1 MSRRVRVLVAVVAL
15 ALVAAACGSSS
26 KSSASSTSAPPT
38 TAASKLSGDLTVF
51 GAASLTKAFGDLKT
65 ALATSDPNL
74 KLAYNFAGSQALV
87 QQIQNGAPA
96 DVFASAD
103 TKNMQKLVD
112 ANLVEAPT
120 NFAGNKL
127 MIGVAPGNPKNIKTL
142 ADTEKSGV
150 TLVLADKSVPAGNYA
165 RQAYAKAGLPAP
177 KPVSNE
183 LDVKSTLA
191 KVESGDAD
199 AAVVYVTDVK
209 AAGDKVEGV
218 EIPDNQNIPASYPIA
233 VVKATK
239 DPQAAHA
246 FVDEVVSGQGRQALQ
261 KAGFLPPS

>member
-1 MSRRVRVLVAVVAL
+1 L
-15 ALVAAACGSSS
+15 
-26 KSSASSTSAPPT
+26 T
-38 TAASKLSGDLTVF
+38 GDLTVF
-51 GAASLTKAFGDLKT
+51 AAASLTEAFT
-65 ALATSDPNL
+65 NL
-74 KLAYNFAGSQALV
+74 KKSLEASNPGLHLTYDFAGSQALAT
-87 QQIQNGAPA
+87 QIQNGAPA

-103 TKNMQKLVD
+103 TKNMDKVSTLVD
-112 ANLVEAPT
+112 TPQT
-120 NFAGNKL
+120 FAKNTL
-127 MIGVAPGNPKNIKTL
+127 MIAVAPGNPKNIKTL

-150 TLVLADKSVPAGNYA
+150 KLVLADPSVPAGNYA
-165 RQAYAKAGLPAP
+165 RQAYQKAGLPAP

-218 EIPDNQNIPASYPIA
+218 ALPDDQNIPATYPIA

-239 DPQAAHA
+239 NPQAAQA
-246 FVDEVVSGQGRQALQ
+246 FVDEVVSGQGQQALQ
-261 KAGFLPPS
+261 AAGFKPPS

>member
-1 MSRRVRVLVAVVAL
+1 LVAVVTL
-15 ALVAAACGSSS
+15 ALVATACGSSS
-26 KSSASSTSAPPT
+26 KSSSSSSTSSPPT

-65 ALATSDPNL
+65 ALGTSDPDLNL
-74 KLAYNFAGSQALV
+74 IYNFAGSQALV
-87 QQIQNGAPA
+87 TQIQNGAPA

-103 TKNMQKLVD
+103 EKNMQKLID
-112 ANLVEAPT
+112 DNLVETPKT
-120 NFAGNKL
+120 FAHNKL
-127 MIGVAPGNPKNIKTL
+127 MIAVAPGNPKNIKTL
-142 ADTEKSGV
+142 ADTEKDGV

-165 RQAYAKAGLPAP
+165 RQAFEKAGLPAP

-191 KVESGDAD
+191 KVQSGDAD

-209 AAGDKVEGV
+209 AAGDKVDGV
-218 EIPDNQNIPASYPIA
+218 AIPDDQNIPATYPIA

-239 DPQAAHA
+239 NPQAAQA
-246 FVDEVVSGQGRQALQ
+246 FVDAVVLGQGQQALQ
-261 KAGFLPPS
+261 AAGFLPPS

>member
-1 MSRRVRVLVAVVAL
+1 LVAVVTL
-15 ALVAAACGSSS
+15 ALVAGACGSSS
-26 KSSASSTSAPPT
+26 KSSTSSSSSPPT
-38 TAASKLSGDLTVF
+38 SAASKLSGDLTVF
-51 GAASLTKAFGDLKT
+51 GAASLTKAFGDLKS

-74 KLAYNFAGSQALV
+74 KLTYNFAGSQALV

-112 ANLVEAPT
+112 AKLVDTPK

-127 MIGVAPGNPKNIKTL
+127 MIAVAPGNPKNIKTL
-142 ADTEKSGV
+142 ADLEKSGV
-150 TLVLADKSVPAGNYA
+150 TLVLADTSVPAGNYA
-165 RQAYAKAGLPAP
+165 RQAFEKAGLPAP

-183 LDVKSTLA
+183 LDVKSTLT
-191 KVESGDAD
+191 KVQSGDAD
-199 AAVVYVTDVK
+199 AAVVYVTDVR

-218 EIPDNQNIPASYPIA
+218 AIPDDQNIPATYPIA

-239 DPQAAHA
+239 NPQAAQA
-246 FVDEVVSGQGRQALQ
+246 FVDEVVSGQGQQALRA
-261 KAGFLPPS
+261 AGFLPPS